1 MQSNKVVKSYAR
13 ANLSTMYSRRA
24 RNGNSAGGSCKQR
37 MGLPRVTRV
46 AGFTLLE
53 LMIVAAIMVVV
64 MAVVMRGIIEMQ
76 HRNAAESSKVDTV
89 QQSRDF
95 IDQMVRD
102 IHDVGYR

>member
-53 LMIVAAIMVVV
+53 LMIVAAIMAVL
-64 MAVVMRGIIEMQ
+64 MAHYLGQRADILTF
-76 HRNAAESSKVDTV
+76 AAMGAIPASVCSWLSGKISDA
-89 QQSRDF
+89 R
-95 IDQMVRD
+95 IA
-102 IHDVGYR
+102 